1 MTCLRVWV
9 EILHGNEDLA
19 SITNFIDPYVNKGTV
34 QPIMES
40 RNNRQVARASQLKVG
55 SRGHHEK
62 AVVVM

>member
-9 EILHGNEDLA
+9 EILHGNEGLA

-40 RNNRQVARASQLKVG
+40 RNNRQVARASQ
-55 SRGHHEK
+55 
-62 AVVVM
+62 